1 MNINANPHTTGGTE
15 KIVFAVKSV
24 RLKTLTEIG
33 STFNLG
39 QLEYLVKGFI
49 DQTFTEIMHYHD
61 YRLCLLQQNLIIPI
75 ILSSEF

>member
-33 STFNLG
+33 STFNSG
-39 QLEYLVKGFI
+39 
-49 DQTFTEIMHYHD
+49 HD
-61 YRLCLLQQNLIIPI
+61 
-75 ILSSEF
+75 

>member
-33 STFNLG
+33 STFNSG
-39 QLEYLVKGFI
+39 QSHLSVCAKKV
-49 DQTFTEIMHYHD
+49 M
-61 YRLCLLQQNLIIPI
+61 
-75 ILSSEF
+75 SSESSIEVILLLRWTQMKSKHFIKREKP